1 MCRENFKDI
10 ICYHN
15 ENFDYSNDI
24 SDEEVYLDSFIS
36 KIAITFL
43 VSVIL
48 LYLSF
53 FIWFGIYGIYVSFIS
68 K

>member
-15 ENFDYSNDI
+15 ENFDYSTDI
-24 SDEEVYLDSFIS
+24 SDEGVFGFFIS

-48 LYLSF
+48 YICLFHLVRNLRNICSF
-53 FIWFGIYGIYVSFIS
+53 NINN
-68 K
+68 

>member
-24 SDEEVYLDSFIS
+24 SDEEVYLDHLFR
-36 KIAITFL
+36 KLQLLFL
-43 VSVIL
+43 
-48 LYLSF
+48 
-53 FIWFGIYGIYVSFIS
+53 
-68 K
+68 

>member
-15 ENFDYSNDI
+15 ENLIIRMIYQMK
-24 SDEEVYLDSFIS
+24 VYLDSFIS
-36 KIAITFL
+36 KL
-43 VSVIL
+43 QLLLESVIL

-53 FIWFGIYGIYVSFIS
+53 HLVRNLRNMFIYI
-68 K
+68 